1 MAYAILRIKKLKTV
15 GTIMA
20 VGQHNQRERETLNA
34 NPQQP
39 NVTLIGPEIRSLVA
53 PVHEVSE
60 GAASTDKNPESDPMW
75 KAVTARISEVDARIR
90 KNGVLACE
98 VLMSA
103 SPEFFRPRGGEAGTW
118 DEARLQAWTPVTL
131 DWLKHE
137 WGEKNVV
144 SAVLHL
150 DETTPHIQAV
160 VVPIDPD
167 SGKMNASRWLD
178 GRKALSEMQDRY
190 GESMQALGLERGVR
204 GSVALHTDI
213 RAWYGHLQQPVPQVP
228 EPVVEVP
235 DMLVRAKSRQDYSQ
249 QQQARIQSE
258 QEPAIATLETQARER
273 TIAVTQRRVAEATN
287 RRLAKELEAER
298 DGRAARE
305 KQLRKEN
312 AALMAQRDDYGRQ
325 LEQFRKVPLVEA
337 MGWFDPEELAESGL
351 RVGKDAQGRER
362 IFNRENKVVG
372 RNALDLVKEVHGCDS
387 IGQAVA
393 WIHIRQGELAAKRS
407 VYTASNLDDLL
418 AEAGPA
424 VQAAKDPKRGMHQ
437 ERLDRANDQVAQ
449 RKPSTWEGVVTIF
462 KHMQF
467 DISRIREAQ
476 GYLYRLWDV
485 ICQRKDDPY
494 DPHQKSSTNQVE
506 NPASDIF
513 RQLER
518 QEDGARRL
526 REEEAA
532 RQHALHA
539 SRGPRR

>member
-15 GTIMA
+15 GTIKA

-34 NPQQP
+34 NPKQP
-39 NVTLIGPEIRSLVA
+39 NMTLIGPEIRSLVA

-60 GAASTDKNPESDPMW
+60 GAASTDKNPESGPMW
-75 KAVTARISEVDARIR
+75 EAVTARITEVDARIR

-118 DEARLQAWTPVTL
+118 DEARLQAWTPAVL
-131 DWLKHE
+131 DWLKQE

-144 SAVLHL
+144 AAALHL
-150 DETTPHIQAV
+150 DETTPHIHAV

-167 SGKMNASRWLD
+167 SGRMNASRWLD

-190 GESMQALGLERGVR
+190 GESMQAIGLERGVR
-204 GSVALHTDI
+204 GSVALHSDI
-213 RAWYGHLQQPVPQVP
+213 RAWYGHLQQAVPQVP

-235 DMLVRAKSRQDYSQ
+235 DMLVRTKSRQDYSQ

-273 TIAVTQRRVAEATN
+273 AIAVTQRREAEATN
-287 RRLAKELEAER
+287 RRLAKELQAER
-298 DGRAARE
+298 ENRAARE
-305 KQLRKEN
+305 AQLLKEN

-325 LEQFRKVPLVEA
+325 LEQFRKVPLAEA

-362 IFNRENKVVG
+362 IFDREQKVVG
-372 RNALDLVKEVHGCDS
+372 RNALDLVKEVHGCKD
-387 IGQAVA
+387 IGKAVA
-393 WIHIRQGELAAKRS
+393 WILVRQGEMAAKQIAFMGAMERIS
-407 VYTASNLDDLL
+407 EDIA
-418 AEAGPA
+418 PA
-424 VQAAKDPKRGMHQ
+424 CQVVKDPKRGMHE
-437 ERLDRANDQVAQ
+437 ERLELAEEQVAQ
-449 RKPSTWEGVVTIF
+449 RKPSTWEGVVAIF
-462 KHMQF
+462 KRMQF

-476 GYLYRLWDV
+476 GYLYRLWDA

-494 DPHQKSSTNQVE
+494 DPHQKSPTDLLE
-506 NPASDIF
+506 NPTSDIF

-518 QEDGARRL
+518 QEDARIQ
-526 REEEAA
+526 REQEEA
-532 RQHALHA
+532 RQRAQQA
-539 SRGPRR
+539 YRGPRR